1 VDFIVNASYPL
12 VLDWLSKASI
22 GLSTMVDEHFGINVV
37 EFMVS
42 GAFFS
47 LGLGPVLIVFL
58 SQAAGV
64 IPVAHASGGPLK
76 DIIVPF
82 NGENTGM
89 YSNLPQFCST
99 HSDHY
104 SSHSCP
110 EQDSMRVLHK
120 NSPRRCKRLSRCLQ
134 KTSLQYAGVHVHG
147 LSNGFRRRNS
157 SEGGTRVGGG
167 DS

>member
-1 VDFIVNASYPL
+1 MDFIVNASYPL

-47 LGLGPVLIVFL
+47 LGLGKVLIVFL

-82 NGENTGM
+82 NGKNTGV
-89 YSNLPQFCST
+89 YFKSPA
-99 HSDHY
+99 
-104 SSHSCP
+104 
-110 EQDSMRVLHK
+110 VLLDA
-120 NSPRRCKRLSRCLQ
+120 PR
-134 KTSLQYAGVHVHG
+134 SLLIAFVP
-147 LSNGFRRRNS
+147 LNRIPC
-157 SEGGTRVGGG
+157 T
-167 DS
+167 DLT

>member
-1 VDFIVNASYPL
+1 MNASYPL

-47 LGLGPVLIVFL
+47 LGLGKVLIVLL

-82 NGENTGM
+82 NGKNTGV
-89 YSNLPQFCST
+89 YFKSPA
-99 HSDHY
+99 
-104 SSHSCP
+104 
-110 EQDSMRVLHK
+110 VLLDA
-120 NSPRRCKRLSRCLQ
+120 PR
-134 KTSLQYAGVHVHG
+134 SLLIAFIAFVP
-147 LSNGFRRRNS
+147 LNRIPC
-157 SEGGTRVGGG
+157 T
-167 DS
+167 DLT